1 MINILFFGELK
12 DKLSSTGIE
21 LAVES
26 DITVSKLR
34 LEICQK
40 HPQWTDHIS
49 AENVLVAVDQVMAKS
64 DTCVPKFSEVAF
76 FPPVTGG

>member
-34 LEICQK
+34 VEICQK
-40 HPQWTDHIS
+40 YPQWADHIS

-64 DTCVPKFSEVAF
+64 DTCVPKSSEVAF